1 VTASIDFFETPQ
13 DISERPLMPGLSR
26 YLTGM
31 SRTGTYKALGR
42 GELKVIKLGSKL
54 LLDVDHGLAW
64 LRSQPAA
71 EIRAPKAA

>member
-1 VTASIDFFETPQ
+1 MSSQDPKFASIPKWQ
-13 DISERPLMPGLSR
+13 A
-26 YLTGM
+26 LTGM